1 MRKLWL
7 LGLKKM
13 STFTGMAQIIFT
25 PEIIEY
31 KSRIMTIQKHFANP
45 KKIFR
50 IDIV

>member
-1 MRKLWL
+1 
-7 LGLKKM
+7 M
-13 STFTGMAQIIFT
+13 STFTGMAEIIFT
-25 PEIIEY
+25 PEIIDC

>member
-1 MRKLWL
+1 MWKLWL

-25 PEIIEY
+25 PEIIDY

-50 IDIV
+50 IYIV